1 MNENKF
7 MVVNEK
13 NEYLVH
19 FEFKDSRGFL
29 FANPMVVFPSD
40 KKRSIVFYGEKQ
52 VLQTIERLKKYYKL
66 GDIKMVRGN

>member
-19 FEFKDSRGFL
+19 FEFKDSRGG
-29 FANPMVVFPSD
+29 
-40 KKRSIVFYGEKQ
+40 FY
-52 VLQTIERLKKYYKL
+52 LRTLW
-66 GDIKMVRGN
+66 